1 MNKFYNETL
10 HRLKTTVNELEV
22 EADCSIQR
30 IEAVILL
37 IVECLSELKEYVL
50 KRGFKNTDEEI
61 RFFKH
66 QKPVIVAKLI
76 YYNAIYKIE
85 TKKPYGAKPIRKYLK
100 KELKK
105 LKRFFDSNL
114 DFYKYYRSNN
124 SFLDE
129 KYFVRGNHDIKL
141 WLDTYYF
148 Q

>member
-50 KRGFKNTDEEI
+50 KTGFSDEDEEI

-66 QKPVIVAKLI
+66 QNLPSLQSSFITMLCIRLKPKDLMAEKKFWKNISIKNYQSSKGFLITIWRFTAITEPTALILTTPILFVASTMF
-76 YYNAIYKIE
+76 N
-85 TKKPYGAKPIRKYLK
+85 
-100 KELKK
+100 
-105 LKRFFDSNL
+105 
-114 DFYKYYRSNN
+114 
-124 SFLDE
+124 
-129 KYFVRGNHDIKL
+129 
-141 WLDTYYF
+141 
-148 Q
+148 